1 MLKGLLEMNLFQKW
15 KNRKSK
21 KELIAENAR
30 LRSEIQNLMDVKRRQ
45 NVFSGKFNLKKVQI
59 SVEVHPRFS
68 DAHDDYIKEDV
79 AKQLM
84 EYIKPYI
91 EYNSRE
97 GYDKG
102 SRIYT
107 GSLWVGIHEGNNQE
121 KVDERNGIFKKNN

>member
-1 MLKGLLEMNLFQKW
+1 MNLLQKW

-21 KELIAENAR
+21 KELLVENAR
-30 LRSEIQNLMDVKRRQ
+30 LRSEMQNFMDVKRRQ

-59 SVEVHPRFS
+59 SVEVHQRFS

-107 GSLWVGIHEGNNQE
+107 GSLCVGIPDWNNQE

>member
-1 MLKGLLEMNLFQKW
+1 MNLFQKW

-30 LRSEIQNLMDVKRRQ
+30 LRSEIQNLMDVKRMQ
-45 NVFSGKFNLKKVQI
+45 NIFSEKFNLKKVQV

-107 GSLWVGIHEGNNQE
+107 GSLLVGIPGWNMGDNC
-121 KVDERNGIFKKNN
+121 D

>member
-1 MLKGLLEMNLFQKW
+1 MNLFQKW

-30 LRSEIQNLMDVKRRQ
+30 LRSEIQNLMDVKRKQ
-45 NVFSGKFNLKKVQI
+45 NAFSEKLNLKKVQV

-91 EYNSRE
+91 KYNSRD
-97 GYDKG
+97 GYN
-102 SRIYT
+102 SSILT
-107 GSLWVGIHEGNNQE
+107 GSILVGIPDGNNQE
-121 KVDERNGIFKKNN
+121 KVDERNG